1 MHLFQSSVILYGT
14 TCCTQRESA
23 ECPASSLCAC
33 FNLTIS
39 PTCLTTLKE
48 RNIVSECMPL
58 LWPKVWQSL
67 SLSHGS
73 SVEQTYS
80 KWRTGRPSMAG
91 AQLDAKFRK
100 IYTVGY
106 AVKLSVSDIP
116 WWRFVCWSAEIK
128 ILRKYALGQ
137 SARSQNASEFMAVK
151 RTVLIEILK
160 LSVHKRYCQYY

>member
-1 MHLFQSSVILYGT
+1 
-14 TCCTQRESA
+14 
-23 ECPASSLCAC
+23 
-33 FNLTIS
+33 
-39 PTCLTTLKE
+39 
-48 RNIVSECMPL
+48 
-58 LWPKVWQSL
+58 
-67 SLSHGS
+67 
-73 SVEQTYS
+73 
-80 KWRTGRPSMAG
+80 MAG